1 LLVVLEV
8 AEDFVLLHV
17 VFFLF
22 IKLLQSFHFPLNH
35 HSILQETVTNFY
47 FFLIFLFPPLILL
60 IAVALLCMSILLHIE
75 NAIDDAFEELSSFA
89 VAVQVFAHAE
99 EKVEPV
105 FRQENAPEERF
116 HLLKLPLKVSK
127 ALFPGLQSI
136 FVVLA
141 GTLT

>member
-1 LLVVLEV
+1 
-8 AEDFVLLHV
+8 
-17 VFFLF
+17 
-22 IKLLQSFHFPLNH
+22 
-35 HSILQETVTNFY
+35 
-47 FFLIFLFPPLILL
+47 
-60 IAVALLCMSILLHIE
+60 MSILLHIE

-141 GTLT
+141 GPLT

>member
-1 LLVVLEV
+1 MVIQLIPNTIYLYL
-8 AEDFVLLHV
+8 
-17 VFFLF
+17 FLF
-22 IKLLQSFHFPLNH
+22 
-35 HSILQETVTNFY
+35 
-47 FFLIFLFPPLILL
+47 
-60 IAVALLCMSILLHIE
+60 HIYG
-75 NAIDDAFEELSSFA
+75 
-89 VAVQVFAHAE
+89 VFTHAE